1 MKRLK
6 TFLICTNEVNI
17 TYIFRYIIQW
27 VNALVFWFNFN
38 IADLLHYQG
47 DDQQLGLAEP
57 TSYPSL

>member
-1 MKRLK
+1 MKDK
-6 TFLICTNEVNI
+6 ISH
-17 TYIFRYIIQW
+17 IFK
-27 VNALVFWFNFN
+27 VHNTMGKCLGFWFNFN